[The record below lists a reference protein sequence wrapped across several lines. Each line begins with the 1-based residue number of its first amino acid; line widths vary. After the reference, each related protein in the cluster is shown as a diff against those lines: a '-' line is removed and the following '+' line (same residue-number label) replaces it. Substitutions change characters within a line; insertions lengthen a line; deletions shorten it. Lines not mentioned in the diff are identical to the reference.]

1 MQINPYLNFNGNC
14 REAFDLYAR
23 VLGGKIE
30 FVQTFGESPMGA
42 ETPPDKRDHIIHE
55 SLKIGDAWI
64 MGSDAPTEHF
74 QPAQG
79 TQIAIHTDDAA
90 QADRIFAGLAD
101 GGQVIMPIAETFW
114 AERFGMLV
122 DKFGIPWMVNFGGSK
137 AQ

>member
-1 MQINPYLNFNGNC
+1 MQITPYLNFNGNC

-30 FVQTFGESPMGA
+30 FVQTFGESPMAA
-42 ETPPDKRDHIIHE
+42 ETPPDKKDHVMHE
-55 SLKIGDAWI
+55 SLRIGETWI
-64 MGSDAPTEHF
+64 MGSDAPTDQF

-79 TQIAIHTDDAA
+79 TQISIHADDAA
-90 QADRIFAGLAD
+90 QADRIFAGLAE
-101 GGQVIMPIAETFW
+101 GGQVIMPIGETFW

-122 DKFGIPWMVNFGGSK
+122 DKFGIPWMVNFDGNK

>member
-14 REAFDLYAR
+14 REAFDHYAR

-30 FVQTFGESPMGA
+30 FVQTFGESPMA
-42 ETPPDKRDHIIHE
+42 SETPPDKKNHVMHE
-55 SLKIGDAWI
+55 SLRIGDTWI
-64 MGSDAPTEHF
+64 MGSDAPTEQF

-79 TQIAIHTDDAA
+79 TQIAIHADDAA
-90 QADRIFAGLAD
+90 QADRIFAGLAE

-122 DKFGIPWMVNFGGSK
+122 DKFGIPWMVNFDGNK